1 MEEKQRTELLQKYR
15 SGHQAV
21 VDAVANMREEEL
33 DHSPGDGDWT
43 PRQIVHH
50 IADSEMTSAI
60 RLRKLVAEDNPTIEG
75 YDEKVFA
82 DSLTRDRP
90 IEPSLNAVRW
100 ARESTLQ
107 ILERLTE
114 DEWKKAGTHTELGPY
129 SVERWLEVYANHCH
143 DHASQIKKARGVE

>member
-43 PRQIVHH
+43 PRQVVHH

>member
-21 VDAVANMREEEL
+21 VDAVANMRDDEL
-33 DHSPGDGDWT
+33 DRSSGDGDWT

-60 RLRKLVAEDNPTIEG
+60 RLRTLIAEDNPTIKG

-82 DSLTRDRP
+82 ETLTRDRP

-107 ILERLTE
+107 ILERLSD

-129 SVERWLEVYANHCH
+129 SVERWLEVYADHCH
-143 DHASQIKKARGVE
+143 DHASQIRKARGIE